1 MRQKTMK
8 LKLEDMTTVKPI
20 TANQKKVFAAYK
32 RNQSLVLAGSA
43 GTGKTFIALALALED
58 VLDRETEYEKVVIVR
73 SVVPTRDIG
82 FLPGTQEEKE
92 DAYTAPYR
100 STCAELF
107 EDSEAWTKLQTTG
120 SVEFL
125 STSFIRGITIND
137 AVIIVDEMQNL
148 NFHELDSIITR
159 VGRNCRFVMC
169 GDYYQSDFD
178 KDKEKNGILSFL
190 SILEELNNFD
200 VTEFGWQDIVRSD
213 FVRDYI
219 MTKELKKIN
228 G

>member
-107 EDSEAWTKLQTTG
+107 
-120 SVEFL
+120 
-125 STSFIRGITIND
+125 
-137 AVIIVDEMQNL
+137 
-148 NFHELDSIITR
+148 
-159 VGRNCRFVMC
+159 
-169 GDYYQSDFD
+169 
-178 KDKEKNGILSFL
+178 
-190 SILEELNNFD
+190 
-200 VTEFGWQDIVRSD
+200 
-213 FVRDYI
+213 
-219 MTKELKKIN
+219 
-228 G
+228 